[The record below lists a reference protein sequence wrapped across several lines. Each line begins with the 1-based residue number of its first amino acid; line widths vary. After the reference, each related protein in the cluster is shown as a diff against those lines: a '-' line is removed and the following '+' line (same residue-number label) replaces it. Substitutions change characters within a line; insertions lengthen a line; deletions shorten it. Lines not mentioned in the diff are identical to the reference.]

1 MTSSTNTSQATGGPG
16 EVDSPTDLKKQTWGY
31 TFRKAGKEFTWDAC
45 TDLAAV
51 LTYHAVLSIFPA
63 LLALVGLLG
72 LVGQA
77 KATTTALLNIVG
89 SVAPGG
95 AVSTLR
101 GPIEQLVN
109 SPSAGIALVV
119 GLLVAIWSASG
130 YVRAFSRAMNRIYE
144 VQEGRPAWKL
154 IPVML
159 AVTVVLLILV
169 ALMGLLL
176 VIAGPIAQT
185 VGNTVGLGSTAVAV
199 WSIARWP
206 VLVVLAIV
214 MLAVLYWATPNVKLP
229 KFNWISMGAI
239 IALLLAAIA
248 SVAFSFYIANF
259 SHYNKTYGTIGGVI
273 VALLWVW
280 ILNLAVLFGAEFDS
294 EAERG
299 RELQSGIPAE
309 EVLQLPARDAKAALK
324 RDKQEEEAVAQGRQL
339 RERFGKSDPRTTA
352 PAATPLGK

>member
-1 MTSSTNTSQATGGPG
+1 M
-16 EVDSPTDLKKQTWGY
+16 ESPTDLRKQTWRY
-31 TFRKAGKEFTWDAC
+31 TLRKAGKEFTWDTC

-77 KATTTALLNIVG
+77 KASTNAMLNIVSG
-89 SVAPGG
+89 VAPGG
-95 AVSTLR
+95 AASALR
-101 GPIEQLVN
+101 APIEQLVN

-119 GLLVAIWSASG
+119 GVLVAIWSASG

-144 VQEGRPAWKL
+144 IEEGRPAWKYF
-154 IPVML
+154 PVML
-159 AVTVVLLILV
+159 TVTIALLVLV

-176 VIAGPIAQT
+176 VVAGPLAQT
-185 VGNTVGLGSTAVAV
+185 LGNTIGLGSTVVTV
-199 WSIARWP
+199 WNIARWP
-206 VLVVLAIV
+206 VLVALAVV
-214 MLAVLYWATPNVKLP
+214 MLAVLYYATPNVKLP
-229 KFNWISMGAI
+229 KFSWISMGAV
-239 IALLLAAIA
+239 IALFLAAVA
-248 SVAFSFYIANF
+248 SVAFSFYVANF

-273 VALLWVW
+273 IALLWVW

-309 EVLQLPARDAKAALK
+309 AALQLPARDTRAAIK
-324 RDKQEEEAVAQGRQL
+324 RDKQEHDAVTRGRQL
-339 RERFGKSDPRTTA
+339 RERFGKPDPRNTPTA
-352 PAATPLGK
+352 PAQRP